1 MDRGGD
7 GGTSRHFCG
16 KTEGLLVGQLYD
28 YAQRVQQ
35 HIERNGLDVFKTRG
49 ALAMRCGFIITLIE
63 PDEPDDPQKLN
74 ALRSASR
81 EVLGAS
87 FD

>member
-1 MDRGGD
+1 
-7 GGTSRHFCG
+7 
-16 KTEGLLVGQLYD
+16 VGQLYD